1 MGKAT
6 ATGAAYAGDHDS
18 NRTWDGCAQVDASS
32 RAPPGTS
39 QAPQAIDARDHRG
52 ERQYAAVARPDRLS
66 AALAKPATACRLMT
80 LIAADARGTG
90 TGWQQ

>member
-1 MGKAT
+1 VGKAT
-6 ATGAAYAGDHDS
+6 ATGAADAGDYDS

-32 RAPPGTS
+32 RAPPGTG
-39 QAPQAIDARDHRG
+39 AIDARDHRG

-66 AALAKPATACRLMT
+66 AAPAKPATACRLAP

-90 TGWQQ
+90 TGWRQ